1 MKEVQDMDGRRYI
14 ELGYDCYAELQTN
27 PSPEVEGH
35 LNGELELIKIRLDG
49 IETKL
54 EKLVLF
60 MANIDKLMSTK
71 KSGST
76 APEKKGNQECF
87 LEFADLCPV
96 QDENRL
102 KLLEKN
108 LNDRMYTDKL
118 YRFFH
123 TEYSLNGKREGS
135 PFFKT
140 IMRRMLVPT
149 ILLPF
154 SWKGFS
160 RKVPGPESTADNR
173 SFKETFPGFVAFI
186 QRIVCAADIAHTVEA
201 NDACFS
207 QFLRQ
212 KNVEVQRFLEGKQG
226 RWANCTRQRKC
237 FSKDVAKRSKESV
250 RTDVSIYRYPPCS
263 TPIATLPKTPLSPLS
278 VLYRLL
284 SECSTHCPPPGDAD
298 RDHSGDSTY
307 CFR

>member
-1 MKEVQDMDGRRYI
+1 MMEEVQQPANIIQDMDGRRYI
-14 ELGYDCYAELQTN
+14 ELGYDCYAELVGENAAAVADVSEVENQQTN
-27 PSPEVEGH
+27 PSPEVVGH
-35 LNGELELIKIRLDG
+35 LNGELELIKTRLDG

-108 LNDRMYTDKL
+108 LNDSMYTDKL

-123 TEYSLNGKREGS
+123 TEYSLNGKCEGS

-140 IMRRMLVPT
+140 VMRRMLVPT

-186 QRIVCAADIAHTVEA
+186 QRIVCAADIVHTVEA

-207 QFLRQ
+207 RQ
-212 KNVEVQRFLEGKQG
+212 KNIEVQRFLEGKQG
-226 RWANCTRQRKC
+226 RRANCTRQRKC
-237 FSKDVAKRSKESV
+237 FSKDVANREDS
-250 RTDVSIYRYPPCS
+250 
-263 TPIATLPKTPLSPLS
+263 
-278 VLYRLL
+278 
-284 SECSTHCPPPGDAD
+284 
-298 RDHSGDSTY
+298 DSTAGLDDVPLKSN
-307 CFR
+307 